1 MAELLQ
7 NPLEVVT
14 DENKV
19 PENALEELSDDKGD
33 EKHE

>member
-7 NPLEVVT
+7 NPLEIVI

-19 PENALEELSDDKGD
+19 PESALKELSDNKGD